1 MVPTTTLPRK
11 KPFPTMR
18 NLRTIEVT
26 QCPSQPPRDDLSPAY
41 LEGWRDGR
49 NSRESAPN
57 MQRGHDYARGW
68 ITARY
73 CPQLRVS
80 DVLFPDRP

>member
-1 MVPTTTLPRK
+1 MILTTRRPRK
-11 KPFPTMR
+11 RQFPTMR
-18 NLRTIEVT
+18 NLKTIEAT
-26 QCPSQPPRDDLSPAY
+26 LCPSQPPRDNLTPAY

-49 NSRESAPN
+49 NSRESSPN

-73 CPQLRVS
+73 CPHLRLA
-80 DVLFPDRP
+80 DVLIPDRP